1 MGRERGRVN
10 GQLAGHVRPNFLARV
25 AERKQEKGQALRI
38 WGGKTALGYDRYT
51 SSLGFQN
58 NTEKRKNLRFFS
70 VLMHTDGR
78 LWVPPGWED
87 SKESI

>member
-38 WGGKTALGYDRYT
+38 WGGGKL
-51 SSLGFQN
+51 
-58 NTEKRKNLRFFS
+58 
-70 VLMHTDGR
+70 
-78 LWVPPGWED
+78 LWVMTGILVPWASRITPRRGRILD
-87 SKESI
+87 FSQS

>member
-1 MGRERGRVN
+1 MERGRVN
-10 GQLAGHVRPNFLARV
+10 GQLAGDMRPNFLARV
-25 AERKQEKGQALRI
+25 AERKQEKGQAL
-38 WGGKTALGYDRYT
+38 GMYGEKTDLGYDRYT